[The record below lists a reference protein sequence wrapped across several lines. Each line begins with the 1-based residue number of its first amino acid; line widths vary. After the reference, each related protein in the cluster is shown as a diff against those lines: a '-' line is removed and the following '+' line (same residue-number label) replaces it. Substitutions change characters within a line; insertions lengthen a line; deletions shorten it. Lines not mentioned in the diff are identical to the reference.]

1 MAIRR
6 DSAVLTGNAV
16 VALVP
21 QPVPEPERP
30 PQVRTSCPDCAAELE
45 LLRVIPGRAAEYW
58 TMRCAGCGA
67 IHMDIVDGPRA

>member
-1 MAIRR
+1 M
-6 DSAVLTGNAV
+6 TGNAV

-21 QPVPEPERP
+21 QPEPELVWP

-58 TMRCAGCGA
+58 TMRCVDCGG
-67 IHMDIVDGPRA
+67 IHMDIVDTPRA